1 MAKPKLSEEE
11 KKQKE
16 LELVEYAKKEKENL
30 CKAIKNLDDKV
41 ILGFIKKTKSYDVSS
56 EELLDLTLKAL
67 NSNLIPFEVEV
78 KKTLKLPS
86 KKDTE

>member
-16 LELVEYAKKEKENL
+16 LELVEQAKKEKENL

-78 KKTLKLPS
+78 KKTLKLPT